1 MAKNSDER
9 EEHQPGLPSLNQARA
24 ERRRAGAF
32 GKAKLSGVTPQF
44 WIWVAV
50 VLGAFVVVYWRITA
64 GHLEGKKSAVMAK
77 QRAIAKTLGP
87 KILPFRDRIEGWVK
101 ALAGPWK
108 GDRVAP
114 SVDLSKVTH
123 SPGVYLRLDI
133 DSAHSSKAIRKA
145 SSSSLHDG
153 FTSCFFVRKKA
164 VDPRKGPKCK
174 ALADCAPGLLCNEW
188 DVCTRPL
195 EPYNM
200 RLAYRALRVL
210 STDWTDELH
219 QTSSDLGVKAY
230 DRDLDR
236 VTHNDV
242 PIAINILAR
251 ADYFTA
257 VLDETPKQ
265 GLPKALGDAGV
276 ETDEQR
282 VQRTDHFARIGV
294 WDLHSG
300 QQLARLRARAQGKI
314 VPVGQHVVR
323 DKQTVAAAQRQANS
337 CMLALQLRSAIQA
350 KSASGSASAQP
361 SAPASGAPPVP
372 SASAAP
378 APPASGAP

>member
-1 MAKNSDER
+1 MAKKDGR

-24 ERRRAGAF
+24 ERRRATPF
-32 GKAKLSGVTPQF
+32 GKARLVGVTPQF

-50 VLGAFVVVYWRITA
+50 VLAAFGVVYWRITA
-64 GHLEGKKSAVMAK
+64 GHLESQKSAVMAK

-87 KILPFRDRIEGWVK
+87 KILPFRDRTEGWVQK
-101 ALAGPWK
+101 LAGPWK
-108 GDRVAP
+108 GDYVAP
-114 SVDLSKVTH
+114 SVDLSDITH

-133 DSAHSSKAIRKA
+133 DNARSAKSIRKA

-153 FTSCFFVRKKA
+153 FTSCFFVRSKA
-164 VDPRKGPKCK
+164 VDPRKGPACK

-210 STDWTDELH
+210 STAWTDELH
-219 QTSSDLGVKAY
+219 QAGSDLGITAY

-242 PIAINILAR
+242 PIAIEILTR
-251 ADYFTA
+251 AKYFTA
-257 VLDETPKQ
+257 VLDEAPAH
-265 GLPKALGDAGV
+265 GLPKALGDAGA

-282 VQRTDHFARIGV
+282 VQRTEHFGRIGV
-294 WDLHSG
+294 WDLNSG

-314 VPVGQHVVR
+314 VPVGDRVVR
-323 DKQTVAAAQRQANS
+323 DKQTAASAQRQANS
-337 CMLALQLRSAIQA
+337 CMLALQLRGAIQA
-350 KSASGSASAQP
+350 EVAKAAPADAGGPPVQP
-361 SAPASGAPPVP
+361 PPAASGAPAP
-372 SASAAP
+372 S
-378 APPASGAP
+378 ASGAP